1 MVSDLISLPKK
12 DNAMPSSLKII
23 VLAIMLAISMTA
35 QPQEDE
41 TEKYY
46 ESGALQFHYSY
57 RKGKLHG
64 ITKEHYETS
73 ELRAEY
79 NYKAGQLIAKK
90 EFRRNGDLEYELK
103 YEDGNKY
110 ETQIEYYATGEL
122 FRQRTLVNGKRE
134 GLEIEFYRNGQ
145 KKAERNYVTGK
156 KEGSAKGYHINGNLQ
171 GDWKFKNGEPESA
184 TLYYSTGE
192 KWLVH
197 KDFDQKGHLN
207 GSSKEYDKKGSLM
220 ALRYYEDDEM
230 VKRRRLNRWTRF
242 IYSEYTITIA
252 IILVAIFVL
261 GLFMMELSSRF
272 RERHS

>member
-1 MVSDLISLPKK
+1 
-12 DNAMPSSLKII
+12 MPSSLKII
-23 VLAIMLAISMTA
+23 VLAMMLAVSMTA
-35 QPQEDE
+35 QPQEDK

-46 ESGALQFHYSY
+46 ESGALQFQYSY

-64 ITKEHYETS
+64 TTKEYYETG
-73 ELRAEY
+73 ELKAEY

-90 EFRRNGDLEYELK
+90 EFRHNGDLEYELK

-110 ETQIEYYATGEL
+110 ETQIEYYTTGEL

-145 KKAERNYVTGK
+145 KKAERNYIEGK

-171 GDWKFKNGEPESA
+171 GDWIFKNGEPVSA

-197 KDFDQKGHLN
+197 KDFDENGRLN
-207 GSSKEYDKKGSLM
+207 GSSKEYDKQGSLM

-230 VKRRRLNRWTRF
+230 IKRRRLNRWTRLL
-242 IYSEYTITIA
+242 YSEYAIAIA
-252 IILVAIFVL
+252 IIMVTTFIIGIFT
-261 GLFMMELSSRF
+261 MELRTRF
-272 RERHS
+272 REKHS

>member
-1 MVSDLISLPKK
+1 MQ
-12 DNAMPSSLKII
+12 SSLKII
-23 VLAIMLAISMTA
+23 VLAIMLVMSMMTSA
-35 QPQEDE
+35 QQEEE

-46 ESGALQFHYSY
+46 ESGVLQFQYSY

-64 ITKEHYETS
+64 ITKEYYETG

-79 NYKAGQLIAKK
+79 NYKTGQLIAKK
-90 EFRRNGDLEYELK
+90 TFRRNGDLEYELK

-110 ETQIEYYATGEL
+110 ETQIEYYTTGEL

-145 KKAERNYVTGK
+145 KKAERNYVSGK

-171 GDWKFKNGEPESA
+171 GDWLFKNGEPFSA

-197 KDFDQKGHLN
+197 TDFNEKGRLN
-207 GSSKEYDKKGSLM
+207 GSSKEYAKEGNLM
-220 ALRYYEDDEM
+220 AIRYYEDDQM
-230 VKRRRLNRWTRF
+230 VKRRRLTRWTRF
-242 IYSEYTITIA
+242 FYAGYTQIILLASVIFLIA
-252 IILVAIFVL
+252 ILAIS
-261 GLFMMELSSRF
+261 ELKS
-272 RERHS
+272 HSKGT